1 MSYANFKEKQIL
13 GSKNDLMNLANFNVS
28 DGKSENFRFDVLFLS
43 KVCYVWAKK
52 VQRSYVS

>member
-1 MSYANFKEKQIL
+1 MQILKEKQTL

-28 DGKSENFRFDVLFLS
+28 DGKSENFLFDVLFLS